1 MTIEKLKQEDI
12 AELLELYKGLGEFE
26 MSLEASKNTY
36 MGMINDESY
45 LLLIAKEDNKIIGSV
60 LGIICKSL
68 LVRGKPFMV
77 VEDVIV
83 DEQYRRKGV
92 GKKLFEKLDEFAKEK
107 LCDYSI
113 LVSSGFRH
121 NAHIFY
127 ENIGYTEDVRGFRKI
142 Y

>member
-1 MTIEKLKQEDI
+1 ME
-12 AELLELYKGLGEFE
+12 
-26 MSLEASKNTY
+26 
-36 MGMINDESY
+36 MINDESY
-45 LLLIAKEDNKIIGSV
+45 LLLTAKEDNKIIGSV
-60 LGIICKSL
+60 LGIICKAL
-68 LVRGKPFMV
+68 PICGRPFMV

-92 GKKLFEKLDEFAKEK
+92 GKKLFDKLDEFAKENNC
-107 LCDYSI
+107 LYSI

-127 ENIGYTEDVRGFRKI
+127 ENIGYTDDVKGFRKM